1 MVNRPQVNVDM
12 RADAPEPVE
21 DLRHP
26 AHGDTGV
33 GRDADGL
40 RRFFR
45 DRGDLVFQPRIRAQ
59 KLADGG
65 HERLA
70 FLGQRNAAMVALHKR
85 HADLPFQTVNQM
97 RQPRLRIADDLR
109 CLGKTA
115 EINSC
120 H

>member
-70 FLGQRNAAMVALHKR
+70 FLGQRNAAMVALHKVIPYPTSYSMTFKKEASNTISR
-85 HADLPFQTVNQM
+85 
-97 RQPRLRIADDLR
+97 
-109 CLGKTA
+109 
-115 EINSC
+115 
-120 H
+120 